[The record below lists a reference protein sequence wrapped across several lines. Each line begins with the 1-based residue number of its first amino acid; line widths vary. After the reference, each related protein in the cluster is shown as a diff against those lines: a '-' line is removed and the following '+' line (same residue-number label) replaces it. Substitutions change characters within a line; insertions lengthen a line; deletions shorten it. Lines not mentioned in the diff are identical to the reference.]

1 MFLHGW
7 KKLPLVH
14 MFLASVV
21 VQEEMYLHQLILE
34 RLVEGKN
41 SKLGFQ
47 FTLGECELLLVN
59 NVK

>member
-7 KKLPLVH
+7 KKLPLVR

-21 VQEEMYLHQLILE
+21 VAQEEMCLHQLTLE

-41 SKLGFQ
+41 SKPGFQ
-47 FTLGECELLLVN
+47 LLFVN
-59 NVK
+59 VVVNDVK

>member
-14 MFLASVV
+14 MLLASVV
-21 VQEEMYLHQLILE
+21 VEEEMYLHQLILE

-41 SKLGFQ
+41 LELSFQ
-47 FTLGECELLLVN
+47 LLFVN
-59 NVK
+59 VVTNTVK

>member
-14 MFLASVV
+14 MFLPSVV

-41 SKLGFQ
+41 LELGFQ
-47 FTLGECELLLVN
+47 LLFVN
-59 NVK
+59 VVVNIVK

>member
-14 MFLASVV
+14 TFLASVV
-21 VQEEMYLHQLILE
+21 VQEEMCLHQLILE
-34 RLVEGKN
+34 RLVDRKN
-41 SKLGFQ
+41 SERGFQ
-47 FTLGECELLLVN
+47 LLFVNVVVN